1 MAEHISVLLN
11 EIVDYLDPK
20 DGKIY
25 FDGTFGGGGYT
36 NAILSKAN
44 CRVVACDRDDFVKP
58 FADATKE
65 KYKNRFMF
73 SHSKFSDIDCV
84 LREHNLDKVD
94 GIVLDLGLSN
104 FQLEDQ
110 KRGFSF
116 KYAGNLDMGMGLCDE
131 TAWHAIHRLSE
142 QDLANVIYEFGEER
156 FSRRIAKNIK
166 LNLRQIKTAE
176 DLANVVRSCV
186 RRSGKID
193 PATKTF
199 QALRIFVNRELE
211 ELQTILQKSVDL
223 LNPGGRIVIVSFHS
237 LEDRIVKVFF
247 KDLASKSDL
256 YNIITKKP
264 IVPSEEEERNNP
276 KSRSAKLRCLQYS

>member
-20 DGKIY
+20 DGKTY

-58 FADATKE
+58 FAEATKE
-65 KYKNRFMF
+65 KYQDRFMF

-116 KYAGNLDMGMGLCDE
+116 KYAGN
-131 TAWHAIHRLSE
+131 
-142 QDLANVIYEFGEER
+142 
-156 FSRRIAKNIK
+156 
-166 LNLRQIKTAE
+166 
-176 DLANVVRSCV
+176 
-186 RRSGKID
+186 
-193 PATKTF
+193 
-199 QALRIFVNRELE
+199 
-211 ELQTILQKSVDL
+211 
-223 LNPGGRIVIVSFHS
+223 
-237 LEDRIVKVFF
+237 
-247 KDLASKSDL
+247 
-256 YNIITKKP
+256 
-264 IVPSEEEERNNP
+264 
-276 KSRSAKLRCLQYS
+276 